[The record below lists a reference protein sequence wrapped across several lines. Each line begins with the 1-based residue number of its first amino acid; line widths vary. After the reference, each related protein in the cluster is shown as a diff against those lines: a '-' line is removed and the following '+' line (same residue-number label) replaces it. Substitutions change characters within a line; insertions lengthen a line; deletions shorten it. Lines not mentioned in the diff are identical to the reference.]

1 MSSSNQSGKKKWE
14 DGLQEQNRQFDTQEI
29 QELFQ
34 EINLERPPKRRK
46 LLRDIL
52 LEPASETEGLNS
64 GHSLP
69 CKRAREGPNIESSS
83 ISASHLVPIG
93 VVGFDPLSS
102 HPTILFCDAPANKR
116 VASSSN
122 TPSKRQKQAAF
133 RDTRNNLEGARAST
147 HQQLKFFDT
156 CSSSDEDENDEEF
169 ISFMGP
175 CPSQAEVIAIMKS
188 GPIVTEAHVTG
199 TLHSHLLDVHLDL
212 PNHVTQEFGW
222 SVSIAHP
229 DSECDSD

>member
-102 HPTILFCDAPANKR
+102 HPTILFCDDLFHSDSGLKFLHPMDQLKVFERTRTGPPFIFGLCGGALSIPEHSDQCRGFIAFDSHSNLGQLVPWTRRTLDCQIRTYIDEFSILFRDIAGSKR
-116 VASSSN
+116 VKQNDLNSN
-122 TPSKRQKQAAF
+122 
-133 RDTRNNLEGARAST
+133 
-147 HQQLKFFDT
+147 
-156 CSSSDEDENDEEF
+156 
-169 ISFMGP
+169 
-175 CPSQAEVIAIMKS
+175 
-188 GPIVTEAHVTG
+188 
-199 TLHSHLLDVHLDL
+199 
-212 PNHVTQEFGW
+212 
-222 SVSIAHP
+222 
-229 DSECDSD
+229 